1 MKQSDV
7 DKLKKEQG
15 SGSITKD
22 MGTENND
29 HDPAQTYAFKV
40 NSNASVEK
48 GQAWREGKQTS

>member
-7 DKLKKEQG
+7 GKLQKEQG

-29 HDPAQTYAFKV
+29 HDPAFKV
-40 NSNASVEK
+40 NF
-48 GQAWREGKQTS
+48 